1 MALTAR
7 HRWCMSKL
15 VEAFGPDVD
24 ASKSQVQRSTTMCMY
39 VCMYVVNEMAERR
52 VHNLLT
58 NTSANELTRVR

>member
-24 ASKSQVQRSTTMCMY
+24 ASKSQVLRTALLQASVHVCGRSDGGEEGT
-39 VCMYVVNEMAERR
+39 
-52 VHNLLT
+52 
-58 NTSANELTRVR
+58 